1 MKKRW
6 KVMFALEDSSM
17 WRKRLCTT
25 KLRAYY
31 TSLWLLRAGFNVRIE
46 RNNNEPRQHEKNHFR
61 SNQKSRDGKE

>member
-6 KVMFALEDSSM
+6 KVMFALENSSV

-31 TSLWLLRAGFNVRIE
+31 SALWLLRAGFNVRIE
-46 RNNNEPRQHEKNHFR
+46 RSKNEPRQHEENHP
-61 SNQKSRDGKE
+61 KSIKESEEE

>member
-6 KVMFALEDSSM
+6 KVMFALENSST

-31 TSLWLLRAGFNVRIE
+31 WALWLLRAGFNVRIE
-46 RNNNEPRQHEKNHFR
+46 RRKDEEYTRN
-61 SNQKSRDGKE
+61 